1 MDYHPKNL
9 KKKNSNILE
18 KFYKKSKKLSECSS
32 KINVE
37 HNMNRDFDNKTLN
50 LFKGIVK
57 IKNTSSKKKIKEQN
71 IESNSANNK
80 NIFQFTNFL
89 YNNEEH
95 LHKNQI
101 HILKNSENNP
111 SQKDILSPI
120 KSFTHKLSIN
130 EKYFKNSKRTMKL
143 SKEKNESDIKKDLF
157 KRSSYNLS
165 GLSLKKKSHK
175 NLFIKNKIGNSTNT
189 NHKSHKDY
197 SFFSKL
203 KEKEKNPSKTPY
215 LDTKFWKT
223 SYDVTKFVTNDTNS
237 KSPIHKRSSK
247 MSLFNKSQSPKKKKN
262 YVDENDNNN
271 KEKIFIN
278 KESIKKSLVNDKDD
292 NNAIIVNKK
301 DLQKKEIKRHENN
314 DNSNESEYCLE
325 CKKKGNNISSIIVNI
340 LNKPFFCCL
349 KP

>member
-57 IKNTSSKKKIKEQN
+57 IKNTSSKKQIKEQN

-89 YNNEEH
+89 YNNGER

-175 NLFIKNKIGNSTNT
+175 NLFIKNKFGNSTNT

-262 YVDENDNNN
+262 YMDENDNNN

-278 KESIKKSLVNDKDD
+278 KESIKKSLDNNKDD
-292 NNAIIVNKK
+292 NNAIIINKK
-301 DLQKKEIKRHENN
+301 DFKTFR
-314 DNSNESEYCLE
+314 
-325 CKKKGNNISSIIVNI
+325 KKKLKDMKIMIIATKANIV
-340 LNKPFFCCL
+340 
-349 KP
+349 

>member
-18 KFYKKSKKLSECSS
+18 KLHKKSKKLSECSS

-57 IKNTSSKKKIKEQN
+57 IKNTSSKKQIKEQN

-101 HILKNSENNP
+101 HILKNSEKEIP
-111 SQKDILSPI
+111 SPI

-130 EKYFKNSKRTMKL
+130 EKYFKKTKRTMKL

-175 NLFIKNKIGNSTNT
+175 NLFIKNKFGNSTNT

-262 YVDENDNNN
+262 YMDENDNN

>member
-57 IKNTSSKKKIKEQN
+57 IKNTSSKKQIKEQN

-175 NLFIKNKIGNSTNT
+175 NLFIKNKFGNSTNT
-189 NHKSHKDY
+189 NRKSHKDY

-223 SYDVTKFVTNDTNS
+223 SYDVTNFFQM
-237 KSPIHKRSSK
+237 I
-247 MSLFNKSQSPKKKKN
+247 Q
-262 YVDENDNNN
+262 
-271 KEKIFIN
+271 
-278 KESIKKSLVNDKDD
+278 
-292 NNAIIVNKK
+292 IVNPLFIKEVQKCPYLIKVNHLKRKK
-301 DLQKKEIKRHENN
+301 
-314 DNSNESEYCLE
+314 
-325 CKKKGNNISSIIVNI
+325 II
-340 LNKPFFCCL
+340 
-349 KP
+349 

>member
-9 KKKNSNILE
+9 KKKNSNIS
-18 KFYKKSKKLSECSS
+18 KNFYKKSKQLNECRSE
-32 KINVE
+32 INVDQ
-37 HNMNRDFDNKTLN
+37 NINRDFDNKTLN

-57 IKNTSSKKKIKEQN
+57 IKNTSSKKQIKEQN

-130 EKYFKNSKRTMKL
+130 EKYLKNSKRTIKL
-143 SKEKNESDIKKDLF
+143 SKEKNESDIKNDLF

-165 GLSLKKKSHK
+165 GFSLKKKSHK
-175 NLFIKNKIGNSTNT
+175 NLSTKNKFGNSTNT

-262 YVDENDNNN
+262 YMDENDNNN

-325 CKKKGNNISSIIVNI
+325 CKRKGNNISNIIVNI
-340 LNKPFFCCL
+340 LDKPFFCCL

>member
-1 MDYHPKNL
+1 M
-9 KKKNSNILE
+9 
-18 KFYKKSKKLSECSS
+18 
-32 KINVE
+32 
-37 HNMNRDFDNKTLN
+37 
-50 LFKGIVK
+50 
-57 IKNTSSKKKIKEQN
+57 
-71 IESNSANNK
+71 
-80 NIFQFTNFL
+80 
-89 YNNEEH
+89 
-95 LHKNQI
+95 
-101 HILKNSENNP
+101 KNSENNP

-165 GLSLKKKSHK
+165 GVSLKKKSHK
-175 NLFIKNKIGNSTNT
+175 NLLIKNKFGNSTNT

-215 LDTKFWKT
+215 LDTKFWKS
-223 SYDVTKFVTNDTNS
+223 SYDVTKFVSNDTNN

-247 MSLFNKSQSPKKKKN
+247 MSLFNKSQSTKKKKN
-262 YVDENDNNN
+262 YMDENDNN